1 MLVTSSSAKLVIIW
15 TNTFFCVVS
24 TSEIIIP
31 NEIRAVASLSKKTRL
46 FYYLSSVKDN
56 IGILL
61 VIFSLHTPS

>member
-31 NEIRAVASLSKKTRL
+31 NEIRAVASLSKKQGYFTIFHRL
-46 FYYLSSVKDN
+46 KT
-56 IGILL
+56 I
-61 VIFSLHTPS
+61 